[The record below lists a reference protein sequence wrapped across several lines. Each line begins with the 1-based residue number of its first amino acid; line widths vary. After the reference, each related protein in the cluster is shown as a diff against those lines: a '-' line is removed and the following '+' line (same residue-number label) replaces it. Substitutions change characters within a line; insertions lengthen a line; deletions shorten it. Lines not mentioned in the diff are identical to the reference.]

1 MREQDPRA
9 ADWIHARAQEIVAGL
24 DPATKKRGWFTRW
37 LESFDLDRKFSAW
50 LDAGEWPWEYLLCAV
65 AATVVVGML
74 WLLLREIDLGR
85 RRAGGGA
92 AAAGSGV
99 RERVDEL
106 LRRARAARDAG
117 DRLVALRLFFAA
129 YVVGLSRR
137 GDLEFRES
145 WTNQELV
152 ARGAHSLELRESLA
166 PLVLELDGLV
176 YGGRAVSDE
185 HLDRLEG
192 LCRRIAA

>member
-1 MREQDPRA
+1 VRAQDPRA
-9 ADWIHARAQEIVAGL
+9 AEWIHARAQEIVDGL
-24 DPATKKRGWFTRW
+24 DPSEQKRGWFTRW
-37 LESFDLDRKFSAW
+37 LERLDLDSRFSDW
-50 LDAGEWPWEYLLCAV
+50 VGAGNLPWHYLLYAV
-65 AATVVVGML
+65 AAIVVLVLL
-74 WLLLREIDLGR
+74 WLLVREIDLGR
-85 RRAGGGA
+85 RRASSGA
-92 AAAGSGV
+92 GPAGGV
-99 RERVDEL
+99 RERVEEL
-106 LRRARAARDAG
+106 LSRARAARLAG
-117 DRLVALRLFFAA
+117 ERLGALRLYFAA

-166 PLVLELDGLV
+166 PLVRELDGLV

-192 LCRRIAA
+192 LCQGVAA